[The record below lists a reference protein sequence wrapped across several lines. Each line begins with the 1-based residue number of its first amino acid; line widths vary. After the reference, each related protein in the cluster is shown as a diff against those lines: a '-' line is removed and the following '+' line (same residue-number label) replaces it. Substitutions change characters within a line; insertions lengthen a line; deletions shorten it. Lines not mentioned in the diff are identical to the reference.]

1 MKTSTTIR
9 MSRRIHAIL
18 LSAFLALSA
27 LSLTADEKDSARAE
41 WMTGYVKLESGDKA
55 VASNNVVVATGLY
68 KEALD
73 IFANVQRKYP
83 NWNPTLLKYRIA
95 YCQQQIEKL
104 EAKYQSDT
112 SELSKE
118 DLIALTARQAEQIQQ
133 LTTSLDELKTRVG
146 TLSESL
152 GNMQA
157 ATQKS
162 GAFEAAV
169 ATLSAEKKT
178 LEDEAVR
185 LNLRLKEALDQVA
198 KLSAGAELQTKL
210 TRAEEALRVAQDNIN
225 TLKTTN
231 TQQLDAIATGKAHV
245 ADLTRQLDDA
255 RTQLGGLNT
264 ATKANKE
271 ILDAQ
276 AETIN
281 KQTIQLAA
289 LEAKLAL
296 AEKTSREQAQAT
308 SGLQQEKAAMAAEL
322 AELRQFKDR
331 VIAEREAEKQSISAN
346 ADSARKEI
354 QALSGEV
361 AALNTQLAE
370 AKAQAQQL
378 ANDLAGRQ
386 QQLEGD
392 RAKVITLEE
401 ARANLLGELERT
413 KGRLAQTEAQ
423 NLKLVADVNALTVQ
437 QRNSADSSSTLA
449 QQIATSNAQLD
460 SLRKEMATQA
470 QQLLAQTALTTRQ
483 ENVIAEMTRVI
494 TDNDINKKALT
505 QQLADLN
512 DKLAGRQDQLAKL
525 EAAHQ
530 ATAQELATSQ
540 QKLAALS
547 QSDQQRAAERDD
559 LLAQRQALQ
568 TRLAEVLK
576 DAENQKERLQQQLA
590 EQTTTATKTTHDLK
604 AQLEEQLDLATIRR
618 ADLEKQLAE
627 QKTLVE
633 QQQLA
638 LAKQLENQKLAAES
652 QGKAQSTQLAAVNR
666 LELDKQL
673 LEKQLAD
680 QQRLAAEQRRALEE
694 QLATA
699 QKALKPLEGLSQSD
713 AAAKRELAA
722 VQASL
727 NVAKADLDASTQT
740 QQTQLA
746 LLDQHKNTIAELSA
760 KIQTLEAQSTNKA
773 LAEEKLSQSLRSK
786 DEQGSA
792 LAKRVGELEEAIKTT
807 SSKAEQEAAA
817 RTRLEKERDAYQAK
831 LAAAEAK
838 AKQLQD
844 AQDKLAAAEAA
855 EKKARAERD
864 ELDKKLQQEI
874 AQRIQQ
880 EGAIAGM
887 LQQRR
892 NQESE
897 LAEASKTR
905 TDTGKLEQQLRELAS
920 EKQIR
925 EQELSA
931 LRQAREQQNLQLS
944 MAKQQ
949 VAKLEDELRTEK
961 MKAAFPGQ
969 PAVTNETAA
978 TSIAPATTAG
988 STALQDEV
996 KALHQRL
1003 QDKDKQLLDQDKQ
1016 LMAKERDLMAKNQL
1030 LQAMAGSE
1038 QEKVA
1043 WMKQLDELGKRA
1055 QQEQQQR
1062 QELEKALADKEKQRA
1077 KDLADMETKLIQVT
1091 AELTRLEQERVR
1103 SEADLIRKE
1112 TDRATKEREQKVA
1125 INQALRQ
1132 GLEAERA
1139 GNANSAKEFY
1149 SQVLATEPQN
1159 TMALQ
1164 RLGIIAATSGNDAET
1179 IKYLE
1184 QSFKQNPDDADTLL
1198 ALGTA
1203 MVRQSKPD
1211 LAISMLSRAV
1221 ALDNKNA
1228 GAVRAYG
1235 MALLSAGWRDAAES
1249 QLKRAVTLQ
1258 PNDGDAAYNLAV
1270 LMATS
1275 QPPRIDEARQW
1286 YQKAIKAGAQPDPGM
1301 DALLKK

>member
-1 MKTSTTIR
+1 MKIINTTSV
-9 MSRRIHAIL
+9 SRRIHAIL

-73 IFANVQRKYP
+73 IFENVQRKYP

-118 DLIALTARQAEQIQQ
+118 DLIALTARQAEQIQR
-133 LTTSLDELKTRVG
+133 LTTSLDELKARVS

-152 GNMQA
+152 GNMQTA
-157 ATQKS
+157 AQKS
-162 GAFEAAV
+162 GVLEATV
-169 ATLSAEKKT
+169 NTLNAEKKA

-185 LNLRLKEALDQVA
+185 VNLRLKEALDQVA
-198 KLSAGAELQTKL
+198 KLSAGAELQSKL
-210 TRAEEALRVAQDNIN
+210 SRAEEALLVAQDNIN
-225 TLKTTN
+225 ALKNTN
-231 TQQLDAIATGKAHV
+231 AQQTDAIAAGKAQV
-245 ADLTRQLDDA
+245 TDLTKQLDDA
-255 RTQLGGLNT
+255 RAKLDGMTT
-264 ATKANKE
+264 AAKANKE

-276 AETIN
+276 AETVN
-281 KQTIQLAA
+281 KQAVQVTA

-308 SGLQQEKAAMAAEL
+308 SSLQQEKAAMAAEL

-331 VIAEREAEKQSISAN
+331 VIAEREAEKQSMSAS
-346 ADSARKEI
+346 ADTARKEI

-378 ANDLAGRQ
+378 ASDLAGRQ

-413 KGRLAQTEAQ
+413 KGRLAQAEAQ

-449 QQIATSNAQLD
+449 QQIAESNAQLD
-460 SLRKEMATQA
+460 TLRKEMAAQA

-494 TDNDINKKALT
+494 TDNENSKKAQA
-505 QQLADLN
+505 QQLAELTN
-512 DKLAGRQDQLAKL
+512 QMTAAQELAAAKQDQLTKL
-525 EAAHQ
+525 EAANQ
-530 ATAQELATSQ
+530 ATAQELAASQ

-576 DAENQKERLQQQLA
+576 DAENQK
-590 EQTTTATKTTHDLK
+590 
-604 AQLEEQLDLATIRR
+604 
-618 ADLEKQLAE
+618 
-627 QKTLVE
+627 
-633 QQQLA
+633 
-638 LAKQLENQKLAAES
+638 LAAES
-652 QGKAQSTQLAAVNR
+652 QGKTQSTQLAAVNR
-666 LELDKQL
+666 LELEKQL

-699 QKALKPLEGLSQSD
+699 QQALKPLAGLSQSD
-713 AAAKRELAA
+713 TAAKRELAA

-727 NVAKADLDASTQT
+727 NVAKADLDASTQK

-760 KIQTLEAQSTNKA
+760 KIQTMEAQST
-773 LAEEKLSQSLRSK
+773 
-786 DEQGSA
+786 
-792 LAKRVGELEEAIKTT
+792 
-807 SSKAEQEAAA
+807 SKAEQEATA
-817 RTRLEKERDAYQAK
+817 RTRLEKELTAYQAQ

-838 AKQLQD
+838 AKLLQD
-844 AQDKLAAAEAA
+844 AQDKLAAATEA

-864 ELDKKLQQEI
+864 ALDKKLQQEI

-892 NQESE
+892 NRENE

-949 VAKLEDELRTEK
+949 VAKLEEELRTEK

-969 PAVTNETAA
+969 SAVTNGTAA
-978 TSIAPATTAG
+978 TSIAPATAAG

-1091 AELTRLEQERVR
+1091 AELTRLEQDRVK
-1103 SEADLIRKE
+1103 SEAELIRKE
-1112 TDRATKEREQKVA
+1112 TDRVTKEREQKVA

-1132 GLEAERA
+1132 GLEAERT

-1149 SQVLATEPQN
+1149 GQVLAKDPQN

-1164 RLGIIAATSGNDAET
+1164 RLGIIAATSGNDADT

-1221 ALDNKNA
+1221 AIDDKNA
-1228 GAVRAYG
+1228 SAVRAYG

-1275 QPPRIDEARQW
+1275 QPPRLDEARQW

>member
-1 MKTSTTIR
+1 MKIINTTRI
-9 MSRRIHAIL
+9 SRRIHAIL

-73 IFANVQRKYP
+73 IFENVQRKYP

-296 AEKTSREQAQAT
+296 AEITSREQAQAT

-378 ANDLAGRQ
+378 ASDLAGRQ

-413 KGRLAQTEAQ
+413 KGRLAQAEAQ

-449 QQIATSNAQLD
+449 QQIAASNAQQD
-460 SLRKEMATQA
+460 ALRKEMATQA

-590 EQTTTATKTTHDLK
+590 EQ
-604 AQLEEQLDLATIRR
+604 
-618 ADLEKQLAE
+618 
-627 QKTLVE
+627 KTLVE

-652 QGKAQSTQLAAVNR
+652 QGKTQSTQLAAVNR
-666 LELDKQL
+666 LELEKQL

-699 QKALKPLEGLSQSD
+699 QKALKPLDGLSQSD

-792 LAKRVGELEEAIKTT
+792 LAKRIGELEEAIKTT
-807 SSKAEQEAAA
+807 SSKAEQEAIA

-838 AKQLQD
+838 TKQLQD

-1112 TDRATKEREQKVA
+1112 TDRTTKEREQKVA

-1139 GNANSAKEFY
+1139 GNANSAKDFY
-1149 SQVLATEPQN
+1149 SQVLAKEPQN

-1275 QPPRIDEARQW
+1275 QPPRLDEARQW
-1286 YQKAIKAGAQPDPGM
+1286 YQKAIKAGAQTDPGM

>member
-1 MKTSTTIR
+1 MKINTTTR

-73 IFANVQRKYP
+73 IFENVQHKYP

-152 GNMQA
+152 GNMQTA
-157 ATQKS
+157 AQKS

-198 KLSAGAELQTKL
+198 KLSAGAELQSKL
-210 TRAEEALRVAQDNIN
+210 TRAEEALRVAQENIN
-225 TLKTTN
+225 TLRTTN
-231 TQQLDAIATGKAHV
+231 TQQADAIATGKAQV

-255 RTQLGGLNT
+255 RAQLGGLNT
-264 ATKANKE
+264 AAKANQE

-331 VIAEREAEKQSISAN
+331 VIAEREAEKQSISAS
-346 ADSARKEI
+346 ADSARKKI

-378 ANDLAGRQ
+378 ASDLAGRQ

-413 KGRLAQTEAQ
+413 KGRLAQAEAQ

-437 QRNSADSSSTLA
+437 QRNSADSSSALA
-449 QQIATSNAQLD
+449 QQIAASNAQRD
-460 SLRKEMATQA
+460 ALRKEMATQA

-494 TDNDINKKALT
+494 TDNENSKKALT

-512 DKLAGRQDQLAKL
+512 DKLAGSQDQLAKL
-525 EAAHQ
+525 EATHQ

-547 QSDQQRAAERDD
+547 RSDQQRAAERDD

-590 EQTTTATKTTHDLK
+590 EQ
-604 AQLEEQLDLATIRR
+604 
-618 ADLEKQLAE
+618 
-627 QKTLVE
+627 KTLVE

-652 QGKAQSTQLAAVNR
+652 QGKTQSTQLAAVNR
-666 LELDKQL
+666 LELEKQL

-792 LAKRVGELEEAIKTT
+792 LAKRIGELEEAIKTT
-807 SSKAEQEAAA
+807 SSKAEQEAIA

-838 AKQLQD
+838 TKQLQD

-874 AQRIQQ
+874 AQRIQL

-1091 AELTRLEQERVR
+1091 AELTRLEQERVK

-1125 INQALRQ
+1125 INQTLRQ

-1149 SQVLATEPQN
+1149 SQVLAKEPQN

-1275 QPPRIDEARQW
+1275 QPPRLDEARQW